1 MSCEMKIHRTLF
13 VAHQIFELLEASAL
27 PLEDQASAVRIVSEL
42 VKQDGYDKVSLTKR
56 DSDAPSRSHDTRGN
70 HAVAMGT

>member
-1 MSCEMKIHRTLF
+1 M
-13 VAHQIFELLEASAL
+13 IFSV
-27 PLEDQASAVRIVSEL
+27 PTAVRIVSEL